1 MFPDR
6 RDGGRVR
13 GGDKG
18 GDVGR
23 GPGRGGGVEAS
34 AGGSGPEGVS
44 GDTRPLG
51 VVDMMV
57 GSS

>member
-1 MFPDR
+1 MFPYR
-6 RDGGRVR
+6 RDGGRGR

-23 GPGRGGGVEAS
+23 GPGRGVEAS
-34 AGGSGPEGVS
+34 AGGSEPEGVS

-51 VVDMMV
+51 VMDMMV

>member
-6 RDGGRVR
+6 MNGGRGR
-13 GGDKG
+13 GGNKG

-23 GPGRGGGVEAS
+23 GPGRGVEAS
-34 AGGSGPEGVS
+34 AGGSEPGGVS
-44 GDTRPLG
+44 GDTRSLG
-51 VVDMMV
+51 VVGMMV